1 MINAGGVKTTF
12 KQVDMINIHWSTIVY
27 VIVIALMIIRMI
39 KIRHIDW
46 CGQGH
51 VFWLTAIILF
61 TAIWGGV
68 FWW

>member
-1 MINAGGVKTTF
+1 
-12 KQVDMINIHWSTIVY
+12 MINIHWSTIIY
-27 VIVIALMIIRMI
+27 VIVIALIVIRMI
-39 KIRHIDW
+39 EIRHIDW
-46 CGQGH
+46 CGEGH